1 MRENTQNMERTNTEW
16 ATAEQMIQ
24 FKIAY
29 KHVNITAVA
38 KKHGTTRHNVYKFL
52 SGKLQKA
59 IIVAPVVLALS
70 DAVAEYQRACKTIQE
85 ATQQ

>member
-1 MRENTQNMERTNTEW
+1 MERTNTEW
-16 ATAEQMIQ
+16 ATAEQMTQ
-24 FKIAY
+24 FKTAY

-38 KKHGTTRHNVYKFL
+38 KKYGTTRHKVYKFL
-52 SGKLQKA
+52 SGKLQKVTH
-59 IIVAPVVLALS
+59 VAPVMLALS